1 MLSSE
6 AIDAISKAFSV
17 FFMGKNFIRLVMG
30 LLVTIQIAAVS
41 VLLSLFFGT
50 LFGMLMT
57 VKNRF
62 IKALCKIYLEFMRI
76 MPQLVLLFMAYY
88 GLTRTFGISLSGEA
102 ASVLVFCRDGRPGA
116 RRASVGACPSV
127 RQRHGYWPYRQAD
140 IPLYYSSPDSAAAG
154 ASLHEPGHQNDKD
167 YIAGGF
173 CRGDRSSQDRAADHR
188 RESAYCSYLLHC
200 SVCSDF
206 LYVFFRVLDIFPYGL
221 YN

>member
-30 LLVTIQIAAVS
+30 LLVTIQIAAIS

-57 VKNRF
+57 VKNRC

-88 GLTRTFGISLSGEA
+88 GF
-102 ASVLVFCRDGRPGA
+102 
-116 RRASVGACPSV
+116 
-127 RQRHGYWPYRQAD
+127 
-140 IPLYYSSPDSAAAG
+140 PL
-154 ASLHEPGHQNDKD
+154 L
-167 YIAGGF
+167 
-173 CRGDRSSQDRAADHR
+173 
-188 RESAYCSYLLHC
+188 
-200 SVCSDF
+200 
-206 LYVFFRVLDIFPYGL
+206 
-221 YN
+221 